1 MDRAKQ
7 QATHRFIVYK
17 ILVFNSVIKLFFKRN
32 TEHNTERNLVT
43 PNDHGNL
50 RL

>member
-7 QATHRFIVYK
+7 QATRRFILYK
-17 ILVFNSVIKLFFKRN
+17 IFNSVIKLFLKRN

-50 RL
+50 R